1 MRYFTILL
9 FALLS
14 NLAFSQNDTL
24 TTTLHGTVVHNETK
38 LPISNVHVINTTKV
52 SGTISDGNGYFEINA
67 KINDTLL
74 FSYLGF
80 ETLKV
85 KVTNDW
91 VKNKSSKIT
100 LTEKAY
106 ALEEVIISK
115 YNLTGYV
122 EVDTKLIPVDE
133 NTYRYSI
140 SGLDAGYEAGDKSP
154 SAVTKVLGAIF
165 NPADFLYNAFGKRPK
180 QMRKLR
186 EMKKDDTV
194 RELLSTKFDRETL
207 AALLE
212 IDKDDIP
219 LILQNCNYSE
229 YFIKSAND
237 LQILEAISS
246 CYEEYKILKK
256 NK

>member
-1 MRYFTILL
+1 MRYIFLSL
-9 FALLS
+9 FLILS
-14 NLAFSQNDTL
+14 NLIVGQNDTL
-24 TTTLHGTVVHNETK
+24 TSILQGTVVHNETK
-38 LPISNVHVINTTKV
+38 LPISNVHVINTTKIR
-52 SGTISDGNGYFEINA
+52 GTITDGNGFFEVNA
-67 KINDTLL
+67 KLNDTLL

-80 ETLKV
+80 ETIKV
-85 KVTNDW
+85 KITNDW
-91 VKNKSSKIT
+91 VKNKTSKIV

-115 YNLTGYV
+115 YNLTGYM
-122 EVDTKLIPVDE
+122 EVDTKLIHVEGDS
-133 NTYRYSI
+133 YRYSI
-140 SGLDAGYEAGDKSP
+140 SGLDAGYEAGEKTP
-154 SAVTKVLGAIF
+154 GAVTKVLGAIF
-165 NPADFLYNAFGKRPK
+165 NPADFLYNAFGKRPR
-180 QMRKLR
+180 QMRKLK

-194 RELLSTKFDRETL
+194 RNLLASKFDRETL

-219 LILQNCNYSE
+219 QILQNCNYSE

-237 LQILEAISS
+237 LQILEAISA